1 MTNEATA
8 ETFSAVCGQKCGP
21 VQVASLDMTNCPQ
34 CGHPLTTLPSIAAP
48 AGSESYAE
56 MQARVEREGKM
67 REGTLAAET
76 IAGTPVVSTETKQP
90 SAADLDA
97 VAAEQ
102 QAADATRGQI
112 IEVPAATDAK
122 PAEVIES
129 VEAQLAGALVLAGY
143 PPEEAAELAKSAIDE
158 IAKRKAAAAGA
169 PATQQ

>member
-67 REGTLAAET
+67 REGTLA
-76 IAGTPVVSTETKQP
+76 GTPIVSTETKQP

-102 QAADATRGQI
+102 KAAEATAAPAAESPEMKITLALIEAGYAPNEAAD
-112 IEVPAATDAK
+112 
-122 PAEVIES
+122 
-129 VEAQLAGALVLAGY
+129 LAFA
-143 PPEEAAELAKSAIDE
+143 AIDE
-158 IAKRKAAAAGA
+158 ITKRKASAAAPSTSA
-169 PATQQ
+169 

>member
-1 MTNEATA
+1 MTS

-21 VQVASLDMTNCPQ
+21 VQVASLEATNCPQ
-34 CGHPLTTLPSIAAP
+34 CGHPLTTPPSAQPDQVPP

>member
-1 MTNEATA
+1 MTS

-21 VQVASLDMTNCPQ
+21 VQVASLEATNCPQ
-34 CGHPLTTLPSIAAP
+34 CGHPLTTPPSAQPGQVPP

-90 SAADLDA
+90 SSADLDA

-102 QAADATRGQI
+102 QAADATAA
-112 IEVPAATDAK
+112 PAAESPEMKITLAL
-122 PAEVIES
+122 IE
-129 VEAQLAGALVLAGY
+129 AGY
-143 PPEEAAELAKSAIDE
+143 APNEAADLAFAAIEE
-158 IAKRKAAAAGA
+158 IDKRKAAAAGA